1 MNTEHNQAPEHDG
14 GLLPQVLVLVARAC
28 GRCPRLVLAAVLAS
42 CALAVAYTSLRLNY
56 QTHRND
62 LISKNKDYYQR
73 WTKYIKEFGDDEDL
87 VAVVEGQDRG
97 QMIAAL
103 DEIARRVA
111 AEPNLFDRLNYKVD
125 LRPLQNRSLL
135 FLPTDQLRGI
145 QDHLKNMA
153 MLLEP
158 PVIGLIDPLTGWKH
172 LTFFELM
179 DKSALVN
186 GTLNPEQI
194 IPERDP
200 LLRQLSILCK
210 DVRGY
215 LDDPANYVSP
225 WQNYLP
231 GASLAVNE
239 KDLLAEPWH
248 FFSDDGSLAF
258 LTVRAAKDHDASFT
272 FAQKS
277 IAQLRAILA
286 DVETRC
292 PGVHLGLTGMPVL
305 ENDEMISTQDDSMRA
320 SCLALIGVALLYFV
334 VYRGLRY
341 PLMTV
346 AALLVGTCWAL
357 GWLTLTVGHLN
368 ILSSAFAVMLIGMG
382 DYGVLWV
389 TRFRQERAA
398 GQSIA
403 AANEITAASVGPS
416 ILTAALATALAFF
429 ATMLAD
435 LKAVA
440 ELGWIAGSGVLLCA
454 VSCFT
459 VMPALLALFDCG
471 KQHDGLL
478 PMQDALERRRRWMP
492 AVMNR
497 PRLVLAC
504 SALVTVVLGYFAC
517 QVRYDHNLLSLQ
529 SPELDSVR
537 WQHKILEKSP
547 AGNIYAVSVTNTP
560 EEALD
565 LKERFE
571 QLPDVSRVIEVAS
584 LIPRNQNQ
592 KLEFLHDIQQRLR
605 KLPPRGTV
613 VPHDVPDAG
622 ALVRAADRL
631 LAVIGPWQ
639 SVRPSLFLAEFNEN
653 LLHLRSRLVAG
664 DAKAV
669 CQRLRDFQMR
679 IGQDLMNDL
688 HRLRDAA
695 TPEPITLADLP
706 VNLRERYVGYSGKWL
721 LSVSSKKCLWEYDN
735 LQEFVAQVQT
745 VDSEATGRPFS
756 ILEGLRAMRGG
767 FLWAGAYALIAMI
780 VVLVLDFGT
789 AKHAAM
795 ALVPLAM
802 GMVAALGC
810 LSLLGISLNPAN
822 LIAFPLILGVG
833 ADNGVH
839 VLHDFRGRR
848 RGAPYQLSHAT
859 GRGIMVAALTTIL
872 GFGALM
878 IAQHRGLASLG
889 LALTLGVSACMVTAL
904 VFLPALLGTLSA
916 RHAPKLIAH
925 CTRRAA

>member
-1 MNTEHNQAPEHDG
+1 MSTEHEHDG
-14 GLLPQVLVLVARAC
+14 GFLSAALVLLARTCA
-28 GRCPRLVLAAVLAS
+28 RSPRLVLAAIALSCGLAI
-42 CALAVAYTSLRLNY
+42 AYTSFGLTY

-73 WTKYIKEFGDDEDL
+73 WLKYTKEFGDDEDL
-87 VAVVEGQDRG
+87 VAVVEGNNRE

-103 DEIARRVA
+103 DEIARRVT
-111 AEPNLFDRLNYKVD
+111 AEPALFDRLNYKVD

-135 FLPTDQLRGI
+135 YLPTDQLRSI
-145 QDHLKNMA
+145 QDHLKNMS

-186 GTLNPEQI
+186 GPFNPETNFF
-194 IPERDP
+194 PDRDP
-200 LLRQLSILCK
+200 LLRQLNVLCK
-210 DVRGY
+210 NVRAY
-215 LDDPANYVSP
+215 LDDPAAYESP

-231 GASLAVNE
+231 GMASE
-239 KDLLAEPWH
+239 KDLLAEPWF
-248 FFSDDGSLAF
+248 FFSGDGSLAF
-258 LTVRAAKDHDASFT
+258 LTVRAAKDRDGSFT

-277 IAQLRAILA
+277 IAQLRIILA
-286 DVETRC
+286 EVEKQC
-292 PGVHLGLTGMPVL
+292 PGVKLGLTGIPVL
-305 ENDEMISTQDDSMRA
+305 ENDEMVSTQDDSARA
-320 SCLALIGVALLYFV
+320 SWLALIGVALLYFA

-346 AALLVGTCWAL
+346 AALLVGTVWAL

-389 TRFRQERAA
+389 TRFSQERAA
-398 GQSIA
+398 GHDIA
-403 AANEITAASVGPS
+403 AANEITAASIGPS
-416 ILTAALATALAFF
+416 VLTAALATAIAFF

-440 ELGWIAGSGVLLCA
+440 ELGWIAGCGVLLCA
-454 VSCFT
+454 LSCFT

-471 KQHDGLL
+471 KQRGDIL
-478 PMQDALERRRRWMP
+478 PLDEAREQRRRWMP
-492 AVMNR
+492 SLMNR
-497 PRLVLAC
+497 PGLVVVGSGL
-504 SALVTVVLGYFAC
+504 LTLVLGYFAC
-517 QVRYDHNLLSLQ
+517 QIRYDHNLLSLQ

-547 AGNIYAVSVTNTP
+547 EGNIFAVSYTNTP
-560 EEALD
+560 EEALA
-565 LKERFE
+565 LKHRFE

-584 LIPRNQNQ
+584 LIPRDQNQ
-592 KLEFLHDIQQRLR
+592 KLEFLRDIQQRLR
-605 KLPPRGTV
+605 KLPPRGTK
-613 VPHDVPDAG
+613 VPHDVPDAET
-622 ALVRAADRL
+622 LVRAADRL

-639 SVRPSLFLAEFNEN
+639 RVRPSRFLGEFNDN
-653 LLHLRSRLVAG
+653 LNHLRSRLVSA
-664 DAKAV
+664 DANVV
-669 CQRLRDFQMR
+669 CQRLRDFQIR
-679 IGQDLMNDL
+679 IGLDLMNDL

-695 TPEPITLADLP
+695 TPAPIALGDLP
-706 VNLRERYVGYSGKWL
+706 PSLRERYVGYSGKWL

-767 FLWAGAYALIAMI
+767 FLWAGVYALIAMLI
-780 VVLVLDFGT
+780 VLVLDFGA
-789 AKHAAM
+789 AKHALM
-795 ALVPLAM
+795 AFVPLAM
-802 GMVAALGC
+802 GIIVALGC
-810 LSLLGISLNPAN
+810 LSLCGVSLNPAN

-839 VLHDFRGRR
+839 VLHDFRNRA
-848 RGAPYQLSHAT
+848 RGSRYQLSHAT
-859 GRGIMVAALTTIL
+859 GRGITVAALTTVL
-872 GFGALM
+872 GFGTLM

-889 LALTLGVSACMVTAL
+889 LALTLGVTACMMTAL
-904 VFLPALLGTLSA
+904 IFLPALLGIVS
-916 RHAPKLIAH
+916 
-925 CTRRAA
+925 TRKSTKAIESRKAG

>member
-1 MNTEHNQAPEHDG
+1 MNVEHENDAGFLTHT
-14 GLLPQVLVLVARAC
+14 LVLIARAC
-28 GRCPRLVLAAVLAS
+28 GHCPRLVLTAVVLSCMLAIG
-42 CALAVAYTSLRLNY
+42 YTAMNLSY

-62 LISKNKDYYQR
+62 LIGKNKVYYQR
-73 WTKYIKEFGDDEDL
+73 WTKYIQEFGDDEDL
-87 VAVVEGQDRG
+87 VAVVEGSDRP

-111 AEPNLFDRLNYKVD
+111 LESELFDRLNYKVD
-125 LRPLQNRSLL
+125 LRPLRNRSLL
-135 FLPTDQLRGI
+135 FLPTDQLRSI
-145 QDHLKNMA
+145 QDHLKNMS

-186 GTLNPEQI
+186 GPFNPEQKFF
-194 IPERDP
+194 PERDP
-200 LLRQLSILCK
+200 LLKQLSILCK
-210 DVRGY
+210 NVRNY
-215 LDDPANYVSP
+215 LDDPLKYESP

-231 GASLAVNE
+231 GVAEE
-239 KDLLAEPWH
+239 KDLLAEPWY
-248 FFSDDGSLAF
+248 FFNGDGSLAF
-258 LTVRAAKDHDASFT
+258 LTVRASKNRDAGFT

-277 IAQLRAILA
+277 IAELRRILA
-286 DVETRC
+286 DVETHHA
-292 PGVHLGLTGMPVL
+292 GVRIGLTGMPVL
-305 ENDEMISTQDDSMRA
+305 ENDEMVSTQDDSTRA
-320 SCLALIGVALLYFV
+320 SWLALLGVALLYLV

-389 TRFRQERAA
+389 TRFSQERAA
-398 GQSIA
+398 GHSIPE
-403 AANEITAASVGPS
+403 ANTITAASVGPS
-416 ILTAALATALAFF
+416 ILTAALATALAFL

-454 VSCFT
+454 ASCFT

-471 KQHDGLL
+471 RQHGDIL
-478 PMQDALERRRRWMP
+478 PMKAALERRRRWLP
-492 AVMNR
+492 ALMNY
-497 PRLVLAC
+497 PGLVLAG
-504 SALVTVVLGYFAC
+504 SGLVTLLLGYFAC
-517 QVRYDHNLLSLQ
+517 QIRYDHNLLSLQ

-547 AGNIYAVSVTNTP
+547 EGNIYSVSTTNTP
-560 EEALD
+560 EEAIA

-584 LIPRNQNQ
+584 LIPRHQNQ

-605 KLPPRGTV
+605 KLPPRGTIV
-613 VPHDVPDAG
+613 AHETPDAG
-622 ALVRAADRL
+622 SLVRAADRL

-639 SVRPSLFLAEFNEN
+639 HLRPSEFLAEFNEN
-653 LLHLRSRLVAG
+653 LAHLRARLASEG
-664 DAKAV
+664 ASTV
-669 CQRLRDFQMR
+669 CERLRDFQMR

-688 HRLRDAA
+688 HRLRAA
-695 TPEPITLADLP
+695 GTPEPITLADLP
-706 VNLRERYVGYSGKWL
+706 ANLRERYVGYSGKWL
-721 LSVSSKKCLWEYDN
+721 VSVSSKKCLWEYDN
-735 LQEFVAQVQT
+735 LQEFVAQIQT

-756 ILEGLRAMRGG
+756 ILEGLKAMRSG
-767 FLWAGAYALIAMI
+767 FLWAGVYALIAMVI
-780 VVLVLDFGT
+780 VLVLDFGT
-789 AKHAAM
+789 AKHALM
-795 ALVPLAM
+795 AFVPLAM
-802 GMVAALGC
+802 GIVVALGC
-810 LSLLGISLNPAN
+810 LTLLGVSLNPAN

-839 VLHDFRGRR
+839 VLHDFRNRR
-848 RGAPYQLSHAT
+848 RGVRYQLSHAT

-872 GFGALM
+872 GFGTLM
-878 IAQHRGLASLG
+878 IANHRGLASLG
-889 LALTLGVSACMVTAL
+889 LALTLGVTACMLTAL
-904 VFLPALLGTLSA
+904 VFLPALLGIISA
-916 RHAPKLIAH
+916 RQIKTSNRHAFS
-925 CTRRAA
+925 RRAA